1 MAVMAVLYP
10 LTDYPYSSS
19 MFILAT
25 RVILGLFLERDM
37 QIHSAASSVC
47 RFEKGRTGRT
57 GSAILRFAIERVEAA
72 CGILRNKLSL
82 ELIVAKQ
89 ASSSIQSHRG
99 LLLMRLC
106 NRVDSCND

>member
-1 MAVMAVLYP
+1 MAVLYP
-10 LTDYPYSSS
+10 LTDYRYSSS

-57 GSAILRFAIERVEAA
+57 GSAILRSANERVKAA
-72 CGILRNKLSL
+72 CGCMVRNVDSDSSLNKLSV
-82 ELIVAKQ
+82 ELRSFWIRTSASKLLDTKQ
-89 ASSSIQSHRG
+89 
-99 LLLMRLC
+99 
-106 NRVDSCND
+106 